1 MVNLA
6 AYIRFAAFEW
16 YTPASFWKAFRFGQM
31 SSSTSA
37 LAPSNISSG
46 INIREQQDAFDL
58 YVIINNLLNLVLRLP
73 YNTNFKNTLKCDL
86 NKIDTSIIMY
96 TVGA

>member
-6 AYIRFAAFEW
+6 AYIRFSAFEW
-16 YTPASFWKAFRFGQM
+16 YTPASFWKAFRFSQM

-37 LAPSNISSG
+37 SAPSKISSG

-58 YVIINNLLNLVLRLP
+58 YEIILENLN
-73 YNTNFKNTLKCDL
+73 
-86 NKIDTSIIMY
+86 
-96 TVGA
+96 

>member
-6 AYIRFAAFEW
+6 AYIRFSAFEW
-16 YTPASFWKAFRFGQM
+16 YTPALFWKAFRFGQM

-37 LAPSNISSG
+37 ATPSNITSG

-58 YVIINNLLNLVLRLP
+58 YECYYFLNCIIFYIVL
-73 YNTNFKNTLKCDL
+73 FDF
-86 NKIDTSIIMY
+86 SIIIQ
-96 TVGA
+96 TASFFRFLLFE